1 MIKNISYFYL
11 HYILKNPLYAIMFL
25 LIILAGMMTF
35 ASNFKLDASA
45 DSLILENDKDLVKYR
60 NTISKYD
67 TKEFIVMTYTPN
79 DGKIFDDNN
88 LLLIKKLKN
97 QLTKI
102 DGIES
107 VLSIIDVPLVESSEL
122 PLAEMID
129 NVPTLL
135 SEGTDIIK
143 AEKEILTS
151 PIYKNLIIS
160 DDGRTTALQ
169 INIKPNAELIALT
182 VTKLKLNEKLFSQ
195 TITYEENLLLNNV
208 KNKYTQLKLIHNENI
223 HNLLA
228 DVRSIQN
235 SFQESSGVE
244 LRIGGIPMI
253 ADDMISYVKNDLINF
268 GLGVF
273 IFIIFTLIII
283 FRKLKWVILPI
294 LSCIYAVSI
303 MIGLLGMIDWEVTVI
318 SSNFISLMLILTLSM
333 NIHLIVRYR
342 QLSSLMSNQ
351 YLIVCETTKQMV
363 WPCLYTALT
372 TIVAFA
378 SLVFS
383 DIKPVIDFGYM
394 MTFGLVV
401 TFITSFILLP
411 SILCLLSKDEHFTEN
426 KTDSFLF
433 TKLLA
438 DLTLSKG
445 KAITIITSLALIA
458 TIYGISQLK
467 VENSFI
473 NYFKSNTEIYKGM
486 KQIDDKLGGTTPLDI
501 IIKFEDEKDTAD
513 DYDDDFGDGLLEDDT
528 EVDLESQWFTTD
540 KINKIKK
547 VHDYLDSLPEIGKVL
562 SLASTI
568 RVAEK
573 LNDNKELDS
582 LEMALLY
589 KRAPDKVKNIAVNP
603 YISIKDNEARI
614 SIRVL
619 DSKPELRRN
628 ELINKINYDIKN
640 KLGFDSESYFL
651 TGVLVLYNNMLQ
663 SLFDSQILSLGFVMI
678 GIGLM
683 FMILF
688 KSILLSFI
696 GIVPNLLAATFVL
709 GLMGLINLPLDMM
722 TITIAAI
729 AIGIAVDNSIHYIYR
744 FREEYNLCHD
754 YKESL
759 YKSHNSIGRAIFFTS
774 ITIIFGFS
782 ILILSNFIPTIIFGL
797 LTGLAMF
804 IALLAVLTLLPKL
817 IIFMGFVLIF
827 VALIVNQVR
836 GALLP
841 AAILLLLY
849 LLGKLIGAHGFNPS
863 YNPGYRPY
871 QHDL

>member
-11 HYILKNPLYAIMFL
+11 HYILKNPINAIIFL
-25 LIILAGMMTF
+25 VIILGGMMTF
-35 ASNFKLDASA
+35 ATNFKLDASA

-60 NTISKYD
+60 NVISRYD
-67 TKEFIVMTYTPN
+67 TKEFIVMTYTPSE
-79 DGKIFDDNN
+79 GKIFDENN
-88 LLLIKKLKN
+88 LLLIKELKT
-97 QLTKI
+97 QLSKI

-107 VLSIIDVPLVESSEL
+107 VLSIIDVPLVESTEI
-122 PLAEMID
+122 PLVEMIN

-135 SEGTDIIK
+135 SENTDIIK
-143 AEKEILTS
+143 AEQEIQNS

-160 DDGRTTALQ
+160 DDGRTTAFQ
-169 INIKPNAELIALT
+169 INIKPNSKLIALT
-182 VTKLKLNEKLFSQ
+182 EAKTKFNKKVTDQ
-195 TITYEENLLLNNV
+195 TITNEEYLLFNDI
-208 KNKYTQLKLIHNENI
+208 KNEYAELKLLHNENI
-223 HNLLA
+223 HNLLIH
-228 DVRSIQN
+228 VRNIQN
-235 SFQESSGVE
+235 SFQKSYGVE

-253 ADDMISYVKNDLINF
+253 ADDMISYVKSDLINF

-273 IFIIFTLIII
+273 IFIVFTLILI
-283 FRKLKWVILPI
+283 FRKLKWVVLPI

-303 MIGLLGMIDWEVTVI
+303 MIGLLGMLDWQVTVI

-342 QLSSLMSNQ
+342 QLSQTISDK

-394 MTFGLVV
+394 MTFGLIV
-401 TFITSFILLP
+401 TFMTSFILLP
-411 SILCLLSKDEHFTEN
+411 SILCLLNKDEQEREYIN
-426 KTDSFLF
+426 KPFWF
-433 TKLLA
+433 TKVLA
-438 DLTLSKG
+438 DITLTKG
-445 KAITIITSLALIA
+445 KSIIIITSLALVA
-458 TIYGISQLK
+458 TIYGISQLR

-473 NYFKSNTEIYKGM
+473 NYFKSDTEIFKGM
-486 KQIDDKLGGTTPLDI
+486 KQIDDKLGGTTPLDV
-501 IIKFEDEKDTAD
+501 IIKFKNREEKIV
-513 DYDDDFGDGLLEDDT
+513 DYDNDFGEGLLDDDT
-528 EVDLESQWFTTD
+528 EGDLESLWFTSD
-540 KINKIKK
+540 KLDKIKK

-573 LNDNKELDS
+573 LNDGEELDS

-589 KRAPDKVKNIAVNP
+589 KRVPDKVKNIAVDP
-603 YISIKDNEARI
+603 YISIKENEARI
-614 SIRVL
+614 NVRVL

-628 ELINKINYDIKN
+628 ELIKKINYDIEN

-663 SLFDSQILSLGFVMI
+663 SLFASQILSLGFVMV

-688 KSILLSFI
+688 KSVLLSFI
-696 GIVPNLLAATFVL
+696 GIIPNLLAATFVL
-709 GLMGLINLPLDMM
+709 GLMGLIDLPLDMM

-744 FREEYNLCHD
+744 FREEYNLSHD
-754 YKESL
+754 YEKSL
-759 YKSHNSIGRAIFFTS
+759 YRSHNSIGRAIFFTS

-782 ILILSNFIPTIIFGL
+782 ILVLSNFIPTIIFGL
-797 LTGLAMF
+797 LTGLAML

-817 IIFMGFVLIF
+817 IIFFQPF
-827 VALIVNQVR
+827 AE
-836 GALLP
+836 
-841 AAILLLLY
+841 
-849 LLGKLIGAHGFNPS
+849 KK
-863 YNPGYRPY
+863 
-871 QHDL
+871 

>member
-11 HYILKNPLYAIMFL
+11 HYILKNPINAI
-25 LIILAGMMTF
+25 IILVIILGGMMTF
-35 ASNFKLDASA
+35 ATNFKLDASA

-60 NTISKYD
+60 NVISRYD
-67 TKEFIVMTYTPN
+67 TKEFIVMTYTPSE
-79 DGKIFDDNN
+79 GKIFDENN
-88 LLLIKKLKN
+88 LLLIKELKT
-97 QLTKI
+97 QLSKI

-107 VLSIIDVPLVESSEL
+107 VLSIIDVPLVESTEI
-122 PLAEMID
+122 PLVEMIN

-135 SEGTDIIK
+135 SENTDIIK
-143 AEKEILTS
+143 AEQEIQNS

-160 DDGRTTALQ
+160 DDGRTTAFQ
-169 INIKPNAELIALT
+169 INIKPNSKLIALT
-182 VTKLKLNEKLFSQ
+182 EAKTKFNKKVTDQ
-195 TITYEENLLLNNV
+195 TITNEEYLLFNDI
-208 KNKYTQLKLIHNENI
+208 KNEYAELKLLHNENI
-223 HNLLA
+223 HNLLIH
-228 DVRSIQN
+228 VRNIQN
-235 SFQESSGVE
+235 SFQESYGVE

-253 ADDMISYVKNDLINF
+253 ADDMISYVKSDLINF

-273 IFIIFTLIII
+273 IFIVFTLILI
-283 FRKLKWVILPI
+283 FRKLKWVVLPI

-303 MIGLLGMIDWEVTVI
+303 MIGLLGMLDWQVTVI

-342 QLSSLMSNQ
+342 QLSQTISDK

-394 MTFGLVV
+394 MTFGLIV
-401 TFITSFILLP
+401 TFMTSFILLP
-411 SILCLLSKDEHFTEN
+411 SILCLLNKDEQEREYIN
-426 KTDSFLF
+426 KPFWF
-433 TKLLA
+433 TKVLA
-438 DLTLSKG
+438 DITLTKG
-445 KAITIITSLALIA
+445 KSIIIITSLALVA
-458 TIYGISQLK
+458 TIYGISQLR

-473 NYFKSNTEIYKGM
+473 NYFKSDTEIFKGM
-486 KQIDDKLGGTTPLDI
+486 KQIDDKLGGTTPLDV
-501 IIKFEDEKDTAD
+501 IIKFKNSEEKIV
-513 DYDDDFGDGLLEDDT
+513 DYDNDFGEGLLDDDT
-528 EVDLESQWFTTD
+528 EGDLESLWFTSD
-540 KINKIKK
+540 KLDKIKK

-573 LNDNKELDS
+573 LNDGEELDS

-589 KRAPDKVKNIAVNP
+589 KRVPDKVKNIAVDP
-603 YISIKDNEARI
+603 YISIKENEARI
-614 SIRVL
+614 NVRVL

-628 ELINKINYDIKN
+628 ELIKKINYDIEN

-663 SLFDSQILSLGFVMI
+663 SLFASQILSLGFVMV

-688 KSILLSFI
+688 KSVLLSFI
-696 GIVPNLLAATFVL
+696 GIIPNLLAATFVL
-709 GLMGLINLPLDMM
+709 GLMGLIDLPLDMM

-744 FREEYNLCHD
+744 FREEYNLSHD
-754 YKESL
+754 YEKSL
-759 YKSHNSIGRAIFFTS
+759 YRSHNSIGRAIFFTS

-782 ILILSNFIPTIIFGL
+782 ILVLSNFIPTIIFGL
-797 LTGLAMF
+797 LTGLAML

-817 IIFMGFVLIF
+817 IIFFQPF
-827 VALIVNQVR
+827 AE
-836 GALLP
+836 
-841 AAILLLLY
+841 
-849 LLGKLIGAHGFNPS
+849 KK
-863 YNPGYRPY
+863 
-871 QHDL
+871 

>member
-160 DDGRTTALQ
+160 YDGRTTALQ

-182 VTKLKLNEKLFSQ
+182 VTKSKLNEKLFSQ

-342 QLSSLMSNQ
+342 QLSPLMSNQ

-817 IIFMGFVLIF
+817 IIFFKPF
-827 VALIVNQVR
+827 EN
-836 GALLP
+836 
-841 AAILLLLY
+841 
-849 LLGKLIGAHGFNPS
+849 KK
-863 YNPGYRPY
+863 
-871 QHDL
+871 

>member
-88 LLLIKKLKN
+88 LLLIQKLKN

-160 DDGRTTALQ
+160 YDGRTTALQ

-182 VTKLKLNEKLFSQ
+182 VTKSKLNEKLFSQ

-528 EVDLESQWFTTD
+528 QVDLESQWFTTD

-817 IIFMGFVLIF
+817 IIFFKPF
-827 VALIVNQVR
+827 EN
-836 GALLP
+836 
-841 AAILLLLY
+841 
-849 LLGKLIGAHGFNPS
+849 KK
-863 YNPGYRPY
+863 
-871 QHDL
+871 

>member
-182 VTKLKLNEKLFSQ
+182 VTKSKLNEKLFSQ

-342 QLSSLMSNQ
+342 QLSPLMSNQ

-817 IIFMGFVLIF
+817 IIFFKPF
-827 VALIVNQVR
+827 EN
-836 GALLP
+836 
-841 AAILLLLY
+841 
-849 LLGKLIGAHGFNPS
+849 KK
-863 YNPGYRPY
+863 
-871 QHDL
+871 